1 MLSREVTLLELALE
15 LLLRSSSCAVEEQ
28 QAGQQLERNLRKS
41 EFHPPHRPKP
51 LSVWLNQVFREYWVL
66 VFSDG
71 PGGSRKG
78 QTQSQYER
86 PDQYVLFPNGGHK
99 TRIMWNWRIPKSL
112 WMQWR
117 TEFPWNVSFYLL
129 TNCTIGKC
137 QGSHGELS
145 CGAGLRNQLL
155 CPDPRVGHPLFQTTS
170 SILRFS
176 FPCILYINLCKY
188 NFICFEPSH
197 CREAALCGSKDE
209 TWDSLTFLTRVM
221 LGAAPNWDDTNYTCS
236 LLEYYIRWFYIQYDR
251 QGIKLMPS
259 TPWTK

>member
-1 MLSREVTLLELALE
+1 MSYVKTTMLSREVTLLELALE

-71 PGGSRKG
+71 PGGARKG

-137 QGSHGELS
+137 QVSHGELS
-145 CGAGLRNQLL
+145 WAGLRNQLL
-155 CPDPRVGHPLFQTTS
+155 CPDPRVGDPLFQPTG
-170 SILRFS
+170 SILLFS
-176 FPCILYINLCKY
+176 MHIVY
-188 NFICFEPSH
+188 
-197 CREAALCGSKDE
+197 
-209 TWDSLTFLTRVM
+209 
-221 LGAAPNWDDTNYTCS
+221 
-236 LLEYYIRWFYIQYDR
+236 
-251 QGIKLMPS
+251 KLANAN
-259 TPWTK
+259 TIV